1 MDIATFGTWRIL
13 VVDDELD
20 TCELLSL
27 VLSPTGAQVDLA
39 DNGSIAWELY
49 QQESPN
55 LVLTDISMPEMDGF
69 ELLNKIRE
77 QGHQIPVIALTAHA
91 MSGDKARVMAAGFSA
106 YMAKPL
112 RLMTLL
118 DDLLAILTRLEG

>member
-91 MSGDKARVMAAGFSA
+91 MLGDREIALDAGCDDYDVKPVDFERLSGKIQN
-106 YMAKPL
+106 
-112 RLMTLL
+112 LL
-118 DDLLAILTRLEG
+118 KEYCT